1 VGVASFKCEY
11 LQDLKFHWIYF
22 NATRLWYI
30 FISCFK
36 RLIAVAE
43 DYIEMNMCDKE
54 KNLNR
59 MMTYGASLI
68 IVTTLAM
75 VPLFLIYVNYL
86 SKYDMPNF
94 LMW

>member
-1 VGVASFKCEY
+1 
-11 LQDLKFHWIYF
+11 
-22 NATRLWYI
+22 
-30 FISCFK
+30 
-36 RLIAVAE
+36 
-43 DYIEMNMCDKE
+43 
-54 KNLNR
+54 

>member
-1 VGVASFKCEY
+1 
-11 LQDLKFHWIYF
+11 
-22 NATRLWYI
+22 
-30 FISCFK
+30 
-36 RLIAVAE
+36 
-43 DYIEMNMCDKE
+43 MNMCDKE